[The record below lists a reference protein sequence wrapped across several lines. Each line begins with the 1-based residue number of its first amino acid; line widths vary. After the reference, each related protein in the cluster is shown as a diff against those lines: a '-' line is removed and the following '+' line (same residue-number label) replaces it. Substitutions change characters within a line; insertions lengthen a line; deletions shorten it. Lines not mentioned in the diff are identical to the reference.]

1 LFPQIAVALA
11 DKFAIH
17 IDKYADIIREL
28 VAHGADPHAKNEHNE
43 SPASLVAH
51 SDTLTENGG
60 AELLKGALGL
70 LVSSA
75 KTTKSLLFSQPSGIE
90 GAKISGASNASSGG
104 SASGVL
110 TSRVSFMMPSSPPPV
125 VDGASFGFAADQGGS
140 LSLIASTGDLAAPE
154 IGSPTNAEQQQ
165 QQLQLLPSQMQP
177 QQSEVAR
184 AKHLSMLRLGY
195 KALFAAL
202 QKYGFE
208 AGDPDF
214 DSNTSYLHTRN
225 LHAGFAAMGVP
236 LSASD
241 VELLEKI
248 MDIDRDGSVD
258 EADFLK
264 MMLRFDTERDTRAAL
279 DRAVRWLDADADGAI
294 SAADLRDSAKRVG
307 ALLHCAND
315 RELLAIARSVAAIPD
330 GGGSS
335 SSAAAAAAPAGAA
348 ASAAAALSAQQR
360 LAALQLHR
368 AHIEHMAQYVLD
380 AELMRRMDDEEMQ
393 AEVALASERARAMAT
408 SGFTMG
414 RNRGR
419 RTSTFI
425 TSGF

>member
-1 LFPQIAVALA
+1 M
-11 DKFAIH
+11 
-17 IDKYADIIREL
+17 
-28 VAHGADPHAKNEHNE
+28 
-43 SPASLVAH
+43 
-51 SDTLTENGG
+51 
-60 AELLKGALGL
+60 KGALGL

-75 KTTKSLLFSQPSGIE
+75 KTTKSLLLSQPSGLE
-90 GAKISGASNASSGG
+90 GAKSSAASSGNSGG
-104 SASGVL
+104 SAPGVL
-110 TSRVSFMMPSSPPPV
+110 SSRVSFMLPSSPPPV
-125 VDGASFGFAADQGGS
+125 ADGASFGFAADQGSS
-140 LSLIASTGDLAAPE
+140 LSLMASTGDLAAPE

-165 QQLQLLPSQMQP
+165 PR
-177 QQSEVAR
+177 QSEVAR

-202 QKYGFE
+202 QRYGFE
-208 AGDPDF
+208 PDDPDF

-236 LSASD
+236 LGASD

-264 MMLRFDTERDTRAAL
+264 MMLRCDTERDARAAL
-279 DRAVRWLDADADGAI
+279 DRAFRWLDADADGAV

-315 RELLAIARSVAAIPD
+315 RELLAIARSVASIPGV
-330 GGGSS
+330 GGSGAGSS
-335 SSAAAAAAPAGAA
+335 SSAAAAAPVGAVT
-348 ASAAAALSAQQR
+348 ASAAAAASAQQR
-360 LAALQLHR
+360 LAALQLQR

-380 AELMRRMDDEEMQ
+380 PELMRQMDDEETQ